1 MSVNGINASDL
12 AALLNTRA
20 PSNSSAGSASGA
32 NFADTLAL
40 QVATMQSQTLN
51 SLVNTVTG
59 SEQASNNATSLLDQL
74 TGSSSLGGVNGLFNT
89 GRNTSLFDPES
100 AYQMMSFIN
109 KQDVMFKAQYS
120 ELTDMGSY
128 VSKLQQ
134 GAANLQ
140 GLSASTSD
148 GEVKTQLQKFVSQYN
163 DWVKKFDD
171 DMTSGGAL
179 NGVQAAEES
188 RYELEQSMN
197 NMFNG
202 AADGFN
208 GLPSLGITI
217 DPNTHLAK
225 IDDTQLNAALASNKQ
240 GVVNTVQQF
249 AGNFAKSAELLNSPG
264 NFISNRLNNLSGAI
278 QYIGS
283 NESALQKEFGT
294 GDSYKPTGA
303 VAQAAAA
310 YDAAHKA

>member
-12 AALLNTRA
+12 AGLLNTRA
-20 PSNSSAGSASGA
+20 TGNAGSGSTGSA

-51 SLVNTVTG
+51 SLVSTVSG
-59 SEQASNNATSLLDQL
+59 NSQATNNANSLLDQL
-74 TGSSSLGGVNGLFNT
+74 TGSSGVNGLSST
-89 GRNTSLFDPES
+89 GRNMSLFDPES

-109 KQDVMFKAQYS
+109 KQDVLFKAQSS
-120 ELTDMGSY
+120 ELTNMGAY

-134 GAANLQ
+134 GATNLQ
-140 GLSASTSD
+140 GLNASTSNGD
-148 GEVKTQLQKFVSQYN
+148 VKSQLGQFVSQYN
-163 DWVKKFDD
+163 EWVKQFDG
-171 DMTSGGAL
+171 DMASGGAL

-188 RYELEQSMN
+188 RYELEQSIN

-217 DPNTHLAK
+217 DPATHLAK
-225 IDDTQLNAALASNKQ
+225 IDEAQLDSALANNKQ

-249 AGNFAKSAELLNSPG
+249 AGNFAKSAELLTSPG

-278 QYIGS
+278 QYIAN

-303 VAQAAAA
+303 IAQAAAA
-310 YDAAHKA
+310 YDKAHTA

>member
-12 AALLNTRA
+12 AGLLNTRGTG
-20 PSNSSAGSASGA
+20 NSGKGTGAAS
-32 NFADTLAL
+32 FADTLAL
-40 QVATMQSQTLN
+40 QVANMQSQTLN
-51 SLVNTVTG
+51 TLVSTVSG
-59 SEQASNNATSLLDQL
+59 SSQASNNATSLLDQL
-74 TGSSSLGGVNGLFNT
+74 TGSSSLGGVNGLSST
-89 GRNTSLFDPES
+89 GRNMSLFDPES

-109 KQDVMFKAQYS
+109 KQDVIFKAQYS
-120 ELTDMGSY
+120 ELTDMGAY
-128 VSKLQQ
+128 VNKLQQ
-134 GAANLQ
+134 SATNLQ
-140 GLSASTSD
+140 GLSASSSD
-148 GEVKTQLQKFVSQYN
+148 GELKAQLHQFVSQYN
-163 DWVKKFDD
+163 DWVKKFDG

-188 RYELEQSMN
+188 RYELEQSIN

-217 DPNTHLAK
+217 DPTTHQAK
-225 IDDTQLNAALASNKQ
+225 IDEAQLNSALANNKQ

-249 AGNFAKSAELLNSPG
+249 AGNFAKSAELLTSPG

-283 NESALQKEFGT
+283 NESAWQSEFGT

-303 VAQAAAA
+303 IAQAAAA
-310 YDAAHKA
+310 YDKSHKA

>member
-12 AALLNTRA
+12 AALLNPRA
-20 PSNSSAGSASGA
+20 TGNSATGSTTGAS
-32 NFADTLAL
+32 FASTLAI

-59 SEQASNNATSLLDQL
+59 TGQTSNNATNLLDQL
-74 TGSSSLGGVNGLFNT
+74 TGSSSLGSVGGLSST

-109 KQDVMFKAQYS
+109 KQDVVFKAQYS
-120 ELTDMGSY
+120 ELSNMGTY
-128 VSKLQQ
+128 VSQLQQ
-134 GAANLQ
+134 SAT
-140 GLSASTSD
+140 GLESISVSTSNTD
-148 GEVKTQLQKFVSQYN
+148 LKSQLQQFVTQYN
-163 DWVKKFDD
+163 DWVKKFDG
-171 DMTSGGAL
+171 DMASGGAL
-179 NGVQAAEES
+179 NNVQAAEES
-188 RYELEQSMN
+188 RYELEQSVN

-217 DPNTHLAK
+217 DATTHLAK
-225 IDDTQLNAALASNKQ
+225 IDNAQLDAALASNKQ

-249 AGNFAKSAELLNSPG
+249 AGNFAKSAELLTSAG

-303 VAQAAAA
+303 IAQAAAA
-310 YDAAHKA
+310 YDESHKA